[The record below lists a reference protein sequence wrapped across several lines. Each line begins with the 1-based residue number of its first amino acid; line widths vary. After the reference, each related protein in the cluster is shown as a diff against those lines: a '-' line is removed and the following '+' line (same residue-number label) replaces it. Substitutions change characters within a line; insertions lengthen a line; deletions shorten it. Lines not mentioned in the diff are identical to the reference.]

1 MQGLQ
6 NGSSHYDP
14 FYIKEEFTPS
24 DRELIV
30 KRQHAAYELLAPH
43 LRLLH
48 FLSSHFSATRLGCAD
63 IQKVY
68 QRLINI
74 TLDALAKTRCHPL
87 ARECHF
93 HVILLGL
100 RILRA
105 STDLDRSLLWRFKD
119 RLLTAAL
126 AWFAFPPRYLLSVM
140 IGEEWLTFLDGP
152 MAVIDFK

>member
-1 MQGLQ
+1 M
-6 NGSSHYDP
+6 
-14 FYIKEEFTPS
+14 
-24 DRELIV
+24 
-30 KRQHAAYELLAPH
+30 KRQHAAYDLIAPH
-43 LRLLH
+43 LRLLQ
-48 FLSSHFSATRLGCAD
+48 FLASHFSATRLGCAQ

-105 STDLDRSLLWRFKD
+105 STDLDRPVLWRFKD

-126 AWFAFPPRYLLSVM
+126 AWFASPPRYAFHHYQLEVSLLKFS
-140 IGEEWLTFLDGP
+140 DGRTVATDCKSRQRCTSCP
-152 MAVIDFK
+152 ISRPPWRR